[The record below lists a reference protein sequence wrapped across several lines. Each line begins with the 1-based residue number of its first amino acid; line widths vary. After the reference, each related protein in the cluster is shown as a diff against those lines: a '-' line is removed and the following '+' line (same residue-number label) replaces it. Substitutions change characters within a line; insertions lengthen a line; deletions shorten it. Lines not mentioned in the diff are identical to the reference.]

1 MCWSSGFKKLSEC
14 KRIARKDVHVRK
26 FVNGSKSPNKVMSYF
41 TGFVYKLGKTY
52 YDDYISTLDWCNNSF
67 GVCIFVGF
75 NSYSTECKITRSQ
88 ETTSNGEKKYTID
101 VYSPDGAEI
110 LENYEPD
117 GLLMLECV
125 IPKGSTY
132 YVNEYAEIVSE
143 RIKPIRI
150 MDLDTTNNNEQ
161 PQ

>member
-1 MCWSSGFKKLSEC
+1 MCWSCGFKKLSEC

-75 NSYSTECKITRSQ
+75 NSYSTECKIRRK
-88 ETTSNGEKKYTID
+88 ERTTASGEKKKYSIE
-101 VYSPDGAEI
+101 VYSPDGREFI
-110 LENYEPD
+110 EWYEPK
-117 GLLMLECV
+117 GLLLMDCV
-125 IPKGSTY
+125 IPKGTTY
-132 YVNEYAEIVSE
+132 YINELGECVSE

-150 MDLDTTNNNEQ
+150 TDRW
-161 PQ
+161 